1 MNQDNEPPTS
11 LEDDLT
17 MLTDTLEEV
26 LRYSGTL
33 ADESYQEI
41 KARAEKALK
50 EVQSHLSDHDGC
62 NHDGCNIKQ
71 IKAIACCTDDYVRQ
85 NPWCS
90 VGIGATVGLIV
101 GLLVARR

>member
-1 MNQDNEPPTS
+1 MNRDNEPPTS
-11 LEDDLT
+11 LEDDLA

-50 EVQSHLSDHDGC
+50 EVQSRLSDHGGC
-62 NHDGCNIKQ
+62 HIKQ
-71 IKAIACCTDDYVRQ
+71 IKPWHVVLMIMFVRTHGVA
-85 NPWCS
+85 W
-90 VGIGATVGLIV
+90 VLAR
-101 GLLVARR
+101 LLD

>member
-1 MNQDNEPPTS
+1 MNRDNEPPTS
-11 LEDDLT
+11 LEDDLA

-50 EVQSHLSDHDGC
+50 EIQSRLSDHGGC
-62 NHDGCNIKQ
+62 HIKQ
-71 IKAIACCTDDYVRQ
+71 IKAMACCTDDYVRQ

-90 VGIGATVGLIV
+90 VGIGATIGLIV